1 MQLHERILK
10 VLEKEMVQA
19 RMSKYRLAEDS
30 DVAQSTMRDFFK
42 AGNSINLVVLNKV
55 CKTLGV
61 DVWRIVRMAELNKV
75 E

>member
-10 VLEKEMVQA
+10 VLEKEMAQA
-19 RMSKYRLAEDS
+19 GMSRYRLAESS

>member
-10 VLEKEMVQA
+10 VLEKEMAQA
-19 RMSKYRLAEDS
+19 GMSRYRLAES
-30 DVAQSTMRDFFK
+30 SGVAQSTMRDFFK

>member
-1 MQLHERILK
+1 MQLYERILK
-10 VLEKEMVQA
+10 VLEKEMAQA